1 MLIKNLFSNTIFT
14 FIKLILA
21 FLVNIIISRLL
32 FDPSI
37 YGIFSLSISY
47 IGILIVILGLGI
59 NGSLVRFS
67 TEELAKKNLISF
79 ISECYSNVFA
89 IQFLFIL
96 ISFSFS
102 SYLSDLIFN
111 SPNYQFLIYFI
122 GFCLIIET
130 ISLWISSVFWGLNNF
145 KLRGLSISIIP
156 FFKFIFLGVTY
167 FFLKKASIQLI
178 ILLILLSEIFSLSLL
193 LFFFKKKFGS
203 IPFKLFQLPAFNSEK
218 VRKSF
223 SFGMWSML
231 AAIGMLLMGL
241 IDKIFINEFINKEIL
256 GKYTI
261 LSSLISYLPLLVVIV
276 SNVLLSNYLKIWEK
290 NQQIVINKINQVFY
304 ILLILLIIGSI
315 LMNYCSDFIISNLY
329 GNIYVGLAHLIPIM
343 LLSVFYNSNYMII
356 GNLAAISKN
365 PKFTTYSF
373 LIGLSV
379 NVIGNFFF
387 TPIFGLNA
395 IVITTAVSYF
405 FIAVSMSLFIKFHIR
420 GFSLK
425 PLISTIVV
433 SILIYY
439 VC

>member
-1 MLIKNLFSNTIFT
+1 MLVKNLFSNSIFT
-14 FIKLILA
+14 FIKLALA

-37 YGIFSLSISY
+37 YGIYSLSVSY
-47 IGILIVILGLGI
+47 IGILIVCLGLGI

-67 TEELAKKNLISF
+67 REELVQNNLIRF

-102 SYLSDLIFN
+102 RFFSDLIFN

-130 ISLWISSVFWGLNNF
+130 ISLWISSLYWGLNNF

-156 FFKFIFLGVTY
+156 FFKLLFLGITY
-167 FFLKKASIQLI
+167 FVFKKVSFQSIVLLI
-178 ILLILLSEIFSLSLL
+178 IISEIISLILL
-193 LFFFKKKFGS
+193 LFFFKKNFGS
-203 IPFKLFQLPAFNSEK
+203 IPFKVFQLPVFNSEK

-223 SFGMWSML
+223 SFGLWSML
-231 AAIGMLLMGL
+231 AAVGMLLMGL
-241 IDKIFINEFINKEIL
+241 IDKIFINEFINKDSL

-261 LSSLISYLPLLVVIV
+261 LSSLISYLPLLVVIC

-290 NQQIVINKINQVFY
+290 NKQIVINKINKVY
-304 ILLILLIIGSI
+304 YYVLLLLMIGSI
-315 LMNYCSDFIISNLY
+315 LLNYCSDFIITSLY
-329 GNIYVGLAHLIPIM
+329 GDVYVGLTHLIPIL
-343 LLSVFYNSNYMII
+343 LLSVFYNSNYMIM
-356 GNLAAISKN
+356 GNLAVISKK

-373 LIGLSV
+373 LIGLSA
-379 NVIGNFFF
+379 NLIGNFFF
-387 TPIFGLNA
+387 TPIYGLNA
-395 IVITTAVSYF
+395 IVITTAISYF
-405 FIAVSMSLFIKFHIR
+405 LIAISMSLLLKFHIR

-425 PLISTIVV
+425 PLISTIIV

>member
-47 IGILIVILGLGI
+47 IGILIVSLGLGI

-67 TEELAKKNLISF
+67 TEELAKKKLISF

-102 SYLSDLIFN
+102 SYFSDLMFN

-167 FFLKKASIQLI
+167 FFLKKVSIQLI
-178 ILLILLSEIFSLSLL
+178 ILLILLSEIISLILL

-203 IPFKLFQLPAFNSEK
+203 NPFKLFQLPAFNSEK

-241 IDKIFINEFINKEIL
+241 IDKIFITKFVSLEIL

-261 LSSLISYLPLLVVIV
+261 LISLLSYFTLSITIV
-276 SNVLLSNYLKIWEK
+276 SNVLLSNYLKIWEENK
-290 NQQIVINKINQVFY
+290 SFVVKRINTIYFY
-304 ILLILLIIGSI
+304 LLILLIIGSI
-315 LMNYCSDFIISNLY
+315 VFRFFSDFIISSLY
-329 GNIYVGLAHLIPIM
+329 GQVYIGLGYLIPIM
-343 LLSVFYNSNYMII
+343 LLAVFYNTNYMIM

-365 PKFTTYSF
+365 PKYTTYSF
-373 LIGLSV
+373 LIGLLI
-379 NVIGNFFF
+379 NIIGNSLFA
-387 TPIFGLNA
+387 PKYGVEA

-405 FIAVSMSLFIKFHIR
+405 FIAASMSLFLKNSIKE
-420 GFSLK
+420 FSLK
-425 PLISTIVV
+425 PLIFAFIS
-433 SILIYY
+433 SIFIFY

>member
-47 IGILIVILGLGI
+47 IGILIVSLGLGI

-67 TEELAKKNLISF
+67 TEELAKKKLISF

-102 SYLSDLIFN
+102 SYFSDLMFN

-167 FFLKKASIQLI
+167 FFLKKVSIQLI
-178 ILLILLSEIFSLSLL
+178 
-193 LFFFKKKFGS
+193 
-203 IPFKLFQLPAFNSEK
+203 
-218 VRKSF
+218 
-223 SFGMWSML
+223 
-231 AAIGMLLMGL
+231 
-241 IDKIFINEFINKEIL
+241 
-256 GKYTI
+256 
-261 LSSLISYLPLLVVIV
+261 
-276 SNVLLSNYLKIWEK
+276 
-290 NQQIVINKINQVFY
+290 FY
-304 ILLILLIIGSI
+304 
-315 LMNYCSDFIISNLY
+315 
-329 GNIYVGLAHLIPIM
+329 
-343 LLSVFYNSNYMII
+343 
-356 GNLAAISKN
+356 
-365 PKFTTYSF
+365 
-373 LIGLSV
+373 
-379 NVIGNFFF
+379 
-387 TPIFGLNA
+387 
-395 IVITTAVSYF
+395 
-405 FIAVSMSLFIKFHIR
+405 
-420 GFSLK
+420 
-425 PLISTIVV
+425 
-433 SILIYY
+433 
-439 VC
+439 